1 MTREENISRLIIYLK
16 EENPGYAAIQEP
28 VNELEKRRLLR
39 TLMNVRW
46 PGEASE
52 SYYQLQNELLQEE
65 LEEKGVFRVE
75 DIPRWSDLHPDSGLR
90 NPDRISLW
98 QGDITRLAAD
108 AIVNAAN
115 SELLG
120 CFVPCHGCIDNAI
133 HSAAGIQLR
142 NECAG
147 IMEEQGCEEPPG
159 KAKITGGYNLP
170 AQYVIHTVGP
180 VVGQQVTEAQKEQL
194 RSCYQASLRLAEK
207 HGLHTIAFC
216 CISTGE
222 FHFPNKV
229 AAQIAVDTVDRYLSR
244 SQIRQVIFDVY
255 KTEDYHIYSK
265 ILQLG
270 T

>member
-1 MTREENISRLIIYLK
+1 MTRDEKISRLIQYLK

-28 VNELEKRRLLR
+28 VNEVENRRLLR

-46 PGEASE
+46 PGEATAD
-52 SYYQLQNELLQEE
+52 YYQLQDELLREE
-65 LEEKGVFRVE
+65 QEEKGVVRPE
-75 DIPRWSDLHPDSGLR
+75 DIPFWEESHPDSGLR
-90 NPDRISLW
+90 HPDRISLW

-142 NECAG
+142 NECAR
-147 IMEEQGCEEPPG
+147 IMETQGCEEPPG
-159 KAKITGGYNLP
+159 RAKITGGYNLP
-170 AQYVIHTVGP
+170 ARFVIHTVGP
-180 VVGQQVTEAQKEQL
+180 VVGQQVTQTQREQL
-194 RSCYQASLRLAEK
+194 RSCYLSSLRLAEK
-207 HGLHTIAFC
+207 HGMKSIAFC
-216 CISTGE
+216 CIATGE
-222 FHFPNKV
+222 FHFPNKE
-229 AAQIAVDTVDRYLSR
+229 AAKIAVDTVDRYLGR